1 MDTALRIR
9 NIRDPDFGEYVCSA
23 RIYGIRKEASVVLYG
38 MKLAKYTTFILE

>member
-23 RIYGIRKEASVVLYG
+23 WIYGIRKEASIVLYG
-38 MKLAKYTTFILE
+38 KQLAKYTSFILE